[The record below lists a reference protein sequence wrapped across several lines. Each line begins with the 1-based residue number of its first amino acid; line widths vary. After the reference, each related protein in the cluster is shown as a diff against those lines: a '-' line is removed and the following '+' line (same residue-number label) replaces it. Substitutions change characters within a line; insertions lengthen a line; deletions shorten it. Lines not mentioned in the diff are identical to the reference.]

1 MCYFNNKNASDVTER
16 EALQSAVIN
25 EEFNLDFY
33 SRLKQVNLL
42 SAASKNTKNFI
53 DAENIIR
60 KNLVAF
66 LVLLNSSAF
75 IKTKID
81 KSDYIY
87 NLNEYLFEMTL
98 CENIC
103 CFLKASTNKIIYFK
117 TSFFKNKVI
126 MQIKY
131 KGKNVMPRSYINTA
145 KTTFK
150 KGILFNTATI
160 SFPCVSLKTKMP
172 PKINLDGCLKNRLSS
187 VYITLY
193 LSGLKR
199 FN

>member
-16 EALQSAVIN
+16 EALQSAAIK

-42 SAASKNTKNFI
+42 SAASKNTKNFM

-87 NLNEYLFEMTL
+87 NLNEYLL
-98 CENIC
+98 
-103 CFLKASTNKIIYFK
+103 
-117 TSFFKNKVI
+117 FFKSIHK
-126 MQIKY
+126 Q
-131 KGKNVMPRSYINTA
+131 NT
-145 KTTFK
+145 
-150 KGILFNTATI
+150 LF
-160 SFPCVSLKTKMP
+160 
-172 PKINLDGCLKNRLSS
+172 
-187 VYITLY
+187 
-193 LSGLKR
+193 
-199 FN
+199 

>member
-16 EALQSAVIN
+16 EALQSAAIK

-42 SAASKNTKNFI
+42 SAASKNTENFI

-75 IKTKID
+75 IKTKIE
-81 KSDYIY
+81 KSDYNY
-87 NLNEYLFEMTL
+87 NLNEFLFEMTL

-103 CFLKASTNKIIYFK
+103 CFLKASTNKILYFK
-117 TSFFKNKVI
+117 VTFLKEKII

-131 KGKNVMPRSYINTA
+131 KGKTINPRSYCE
-145 KTTFK
+145 KTKLMFK
-150 KGILFNTATI
+150 KGWLFNTVTI
-160 SFPCVSLKTKMP
+160 TLNCKSIKTKQP
-172 PKINLDGCLKNRLSS
+172 PKINLDGCLKNRLST
-187 VYITLY
+187 VYITLA